1 MLPHRSPTWSQADL
15 GEVGAQGEP
24 DLPLCRMPIQVK
36 WVFKVKQDALLQT
49 STIAMWVIS
58 TIATG
63 EIWPVATVIVATDV
77 VDISGS

>member
-1 MLPHRSPTWSQADL
+1 
-15 GEVGAQGEP
+15 
-24 DLPLCRMPIQVK
+24 
-36 WVFKVKQDALLQT
+36 VKQDALLQT
-49 STIAMWVIS
+49 NTIAMWVIS